1 MSKVQKPIILDETGK
16 QIAEHLQTQ
25 NMLLNIIAGTAIAN
39 TSNLE
44 DIHNIVRSGKAS
56 ELFHIGDQIVVPWT
70 DKATGITYQVPHDI
84 VHFGNVTLADGET
97 VPAMYLQWHYA
108 TPFGVQFD
116 NYEALYHCKDA
127 VLKAGTYNITMGNS
141 WGDNVVADKTYQFTL
156 TKDVPMNGVLC
167 GFRAMPDQ
175 APANWTVTSY
185 ATITATEA
193 IETVKVTEGN
203 AGTSL
208 GTLSANTPYSADAVL
223 NAMHRVG
230 YGYNRWSQSAMRQ
243 WLNSDADVNG
253 WWTPQNQFDRAP
265 DQLATKAGF
274 MSGYNDDFLKCLGK
288 IKVTTALN
296 TVTDGDIEEDDLE
309 DTYDTFFLPAL
320 VNMHIAPQLAGEG
333 EIFDYWKRV
342 SESATPLAQ
351 YGTYPQ
357 MRTFAIENPTSPQYV
372 RLRSSSRGYA
382 GNTWYVYSSGYVS
395 HSNAISAI
403 RSAPV
408 CAMC

>member
-16 QIAEHLQTQ
+16 KIAEHLQTQ
-25 NMLLNIIAGTAIAN
+25 NMLLNAIANTAIAN
-39 TSNLE
+39 TSSLE
-44 DIHNIVRSGKAS
+44 DIHNIVRAGKAQDM
-56 ELFHIGDQIVVPWT
+56 FHIGDQIVVPWT

-84 VHFGNVTLADGET
+84 VHFGNVTLADGEE
-97 VPAMYLQWHYA
+97 VPAMFLQWHYA

-116 NYEALYHCKDA
+116 NYEAFYHCKDA

-141 WGDNVVADKTYQFTL
+141 WGNNVVADKVYQFTL
-156 TKDVPMNGVLC
+156 TKDVPVGGVLC

-175 APANWTVTSY
+175 APNTWTVSSY
-185 ATITATEA
+185 ESITATEA
-193 IETVKVTEGN
+193 IETVKVTEGS

-230 YGYNRWSQSAMRQ
+230 YGYNRWSQSAIRQ
-243 WLNSDADVNG
+243 WLNSDADVNA
-253 WWTPQNQFDRAP
+253 WWLAQNQFDRAP

-274 MSGYNDDFLKCLGK
+274 MSGYGDDFLKTLGK
-288 IKVTTALN
+288 VKVTTALN
-296 TVTDGDIEEDDLE
+296 TVTDGDIEDDDLE

-320 VNMHIAPQLAGEG
+320 VNMHINPQLAGEG
-333 EIFDYWKRV
+333 DIFEYWKRV

-351 YGTYPQ
+351 GGTFPQ
-357 MRTFAIENPTSPQYV
+357 MRTFAIENPTSPQSV
-372 RLRSSSRGYA
+372 RLRSSNRGSA
-382 GNTWYVYSSGYVS
+382 SNTWSVNSSGYVDG
-395 HSNAISAI
+395 SNAIYAY
-403 RSAPV
+403 RCAPV